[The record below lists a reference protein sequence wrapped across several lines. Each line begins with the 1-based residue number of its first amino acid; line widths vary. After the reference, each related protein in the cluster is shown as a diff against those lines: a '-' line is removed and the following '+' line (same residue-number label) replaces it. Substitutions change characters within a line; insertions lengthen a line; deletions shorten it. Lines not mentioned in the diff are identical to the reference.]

1 VEVAPTKRQVNIVI
15 TDQSVISGV
24 ILVLFWYCSDYIIAS
39 FTFLVKIF
47 MLCILFY
54 IWNIKSGIR
63 APSSTKNCGLIC
75 FRVETYYD
83 ILKL

>member
-1 VEVAPTKRQVNIVI
+1 MNIVI
-15 TDQSVISGV
+15 TDQSALSGV

-54 IWNIKSGIR
+54 ISNIKSGMR
-63 APSSTKNCGLIC
+63 DPSSTKKCGLIC
-75 FRVETYYD
+75 LSVETYYD

>member
-1 VEVAPTKRQVNIVI
+1 MEVSPSKRQVNIVI
-15 TDQSVISGV
+15 TDQSALSGV

-54 IWNIKSGIR
+54 IRNIKSGIK
-63 APSSTKNCGLIC
+63 APSSIENCGLNC
-75 FRVETYYD
+75 FRVETYSD

>member
-1 VEVAPTKRQVNIVI
+1 LEVAPSKRKVNIVI
-15 TDQSVISGV
+15 TDQSALSGV

-54 IWNIKSGIR
+54 IWNISKRQVNIVITDQS
-63 APSSTKNCGLIC
+63 ALSSVPMVI
-75 FRVETYYD
+75 FY
-83 ILKL
+83 